1 MRADLATRPP
11 FQIPVMDIERVGSQ
25 RVGSQAAR
33 RHPGWPTPR
42 HGPAR
47 GSGGAVEPAHLSE
60 ILAIWRLSLIC
71 FPDDSLPYAILAHYL
86 TNRDSSILVVRQGPS
101 VAGFGTLWMTRDGGC
116 SLGVIVSL
124 GVDPVHRRRGIGR
137 RLLREAYRWC
147 QQAGAERLQLKVA
160 QDNAVALTLFC
171 SEGYRMVGRL
181 PHYYGVGRHA
191 LRMER
196 SAQPEGSAVDSL
208 KPGPASA
215 MISDIR

>member
-1 MRADLATRPP
+1 
-11 FQIPVMDIERVGSQ
+11 MDIERVGSQ

-42 HGPAR
+42 HGPAAR
-47 GSGGAVEPAHLSE
+47 
-60 ILAIWRLSLIC
+60 
-71 FPDDSLPYAILAHYL
+71 
-86 TNRDSSILVVRQGPS
+86 
-101 VAGFGTLWMTRDGGC
+101 
-116 SLGVIVSL
+116 
-124 GVDPVHRRRGIGR
+124 IGR
-137 RLLREAYRWC
+137 RLLREAHRWC
-147 QQAGAERLQLKVA
+147 LQAGAERLQPKAA